1 MVHTDTTARTKQ
13 GLAPILSWREGGLPS
28 KLVTVI
34 VSNTFAIKL
43 ACIFYLYFF
52 IGHFPCFGE
61 SSLLMCSEALK
72 LQKSA
77 AAKGLSGLG
86 LAAIV
91 LFLTLLRALCHT
103 GKGAAPSGRKC
114 RISLH
119 GLFLVAAFFP
129 NTAFTSPGCSVR
141 TLPRGRAVP
150 ARPQGRGGGAQPG
163 SMLVWPAPVQRISRL
178 LPPISIKNNGDT
190 KFRLDVLG
198 YSITAGVNFAQKSGI
213 SHLGWVGSGAKRMLA
228 SWSLA
233 ESDQIAQWLGQSSAA
248 PGGKRD
254 PCPPP
259 SPLQGDPGP
268 TPHSHGGT
276 RRNAPQRRGEE
287 VTS

>member
-1 MVHTDTTARTKQ
+1 MYF
-13 GLAPILSWREGGLPS
+13 LSL
-28 KLVTVI
+28 
-34 VSNTFAIKL
+34 F
-43 ACIFYLYFF
+43 FYWAF
-52 IGHFPCFGE
+52 
-61 SSLLMCSEALK
+61 SLLWRILTPDVFRSVKIAEVSSSQGAL
-72 LQKSA
+72 
-77 AAKGLSGLG
+77 GIGTRCCCP
-86 LAAIV
+86 V
-91 LFLTLLRALCHT
+91 PHLTAGAVPH
-103 GKGAAPSGRKC
+103 GKGRCSFRKEV
-114 RISLH
+114 SH
-119 GLFLVAAFFP
+119 QSPWAFFLVAAFFP

-150 ARPQGRGGGAQPG
+150 ARPQGQGGGAQPG
-163 SMLVWPAPVQRISRL
+163 SMLVWPAPVQRISQL
-178 LPPISIKNNGDT
+178 LPPISIKKNGDA